1 MMTASIP
8 AFDPQRLPRN
18 AGTQRVELTG
28 RLLISMRAHC
38 ADAHAHLAELI
49 PHRRP

>member
-8 AFDPQRLPRN
+8 AFDPQRIPRH
-18 AGTQRVELTG
+18 ASTHRVDLTG
-28 RLLISMRAHC
+28 CLLISMRAHC
-38 ADAHAHLAELI
+38 ADAHEHFAELI